1 MRLWEFERVWESKQR
16 TERLRLKKWRLKRW
30 GRVKREGGGV
40 NGKPCPL
47 GVWVWVSVSEA
58 TNWRRVETEQTFE
71 RYHILP
77 ISLPPLDFL
86 FIFHYNRWFKLG
98 FDATVT
104 GHIMVSFT
112 SSIPFILNFI
122 LWWTVDAGVGKVWAL
137 GLGLGSGQ
145 GMSCSVLTWWTATQ
159 MSSLPFYFFIITNSV
174 GSGFPGEIF
183 WNPDPNRNIRVV
195 FLPIRDRP

>member
-1 MRLWEFERVWESKQR
+1 MGVGVCLWSYELKKSGDWTSCACCDLWE
-16 TERLRLKKWRLKRW
+16 
-30 GRVKREGGGV
+30 
-40 NGKPCPL
+40 
-47 GVWVWVSVSEA
+47 A
-58 TNWRRVETEQTFE
+58 E
-71 RYHILP
+71 RYHWFIHILP

-86 FIFHYNRWFKLG
+86 FILHYNRWFKLG

-104 GHIMVSFT
+104 GHIKVSLT

-122 LWWTVDAGVGKVWAL
+122 LWWTADAGVGKVWAL
-137 GLGLGSGQ
+137 GLGLGSGKACELF
-145 GMSCSVLTWWTATQ
+145 CSDLMNGYIAVKST
-159 MSSLPFYFFIITNSV
+159 FYFFIITNSV

>member
-58 TNWRRVETEQTFE
+58 TNWRVKTEENLE

-77 ISLPPLDFL
+77 ISFPPLDFL
-86 FIFHYNRWFKLG
+86 FTLDYNRWFKLG

-104 GHIMVSFT
+104 GHIKVSLT

-122 LWWTVDAGVGKVWAL
+122 CDERLMRVLGRCELWVLGWAVGKAWA
-137 GLGLGSGQ
+137 
-145 GMSCSVLTWWTATQ
+145 VLFWPDERLHKCQ
-159 MSSLPFYFFIITNSV
+159 VYLFI
-174 GSGFPGEIF
+174 
-183 WNPDPNRNIRVV
+183 
-195 FLPIRDRP
+195 FLL